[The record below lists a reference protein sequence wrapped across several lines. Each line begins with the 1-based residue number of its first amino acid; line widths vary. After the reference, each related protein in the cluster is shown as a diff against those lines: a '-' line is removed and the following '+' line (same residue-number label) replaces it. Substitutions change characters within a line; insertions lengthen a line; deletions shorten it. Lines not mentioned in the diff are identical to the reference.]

1 MILASFYLTAI
12 IPIWNIFLL
21 SLFIA
26 CLIAISLIAAIS
38 SSTCMHSRSYNPIC
52 LPQAHNNNNH
62 HHHNNHH
69 HRHADSNTHI
79 HGREFEYGATY
90 PHIHTR

>member
-1 MILASFYLTAI
+1 MILASFYLTSI

-26 CLIAISLIAAIS
+26 CLIAISLIPAIS
-38 SSTCMHSRSYNPIC
+38 SSTCVHSRSYNPIW
-52 LPQAHNNNNH
+52 LPQVHSH
-62 HHHNNHH
+62 HHHN